1 MATHTKSTTILL
13 NTRPGD
19 LPDARMVQNFHLVLL
34 DRSIDE
40 GNNDGCRNS
49 IMKLR
54 QIVNTVNTFTDV
66 DTMLVLK
73 NCQKN
78 VIYFVPSFFITVLKE
93 KCLAL

>member
-13 NTRPGD
+13 NTRPGH
-19 LPDARMVQNFHLVLL
+19 LSDARMVQNFHIVLL

-78 VIYFVPSFFITVLKE
+78 VIYFVPSFFIRVLKE
-93 KCLAL
+93 KCLSL